1 MSMRP
6 KKRDD
11 WSQRRG
17 GPRVPRDVA
26 ARPETSAR
34 RGSDVRRQEERIEC
48 PKPSVKFTPLART
61 SESNR
66 IGDGANKCEICF

>member
-34 RGSDVRRQEERIEC
+34 PMSGVVVRGTLCVR
-48 PKPSVKFTPLART
+48 SGHTAFLAAKNA
-61 SESNR
+61 E
-66 IGDGANKCEICF
+66 ALFEIAKLRSP